1 MIDESEAAE
10 IGGMPRK
17 RTEEEVAELLKRY
30 EDRGSVTRRAFCQ
43 SEGVGVSTLGYYL
56 RRQATPSVRLAQVRI
71 SSDTAT
77 GAGRFQLVLA
87 NGRRIECG
95 LAELPHLI
103 GAAER
108 V

>member
-1 MIDESEAAE
+1 
-10 IGGMPRK
+10 MPRK
-17 RTEEEVAELLKRY
+17 RTEEEVAELLRRY
-30 EDRGSVTRRAFCQ
+30 DDRGNVTRRAFCE

-56 RRQATPSVRLAQVRI
+56 RRQTTSSVRLTQVKV
-71 SSDTAT
+71 SSESASE
-77 GAGRFQLVLA
+77 AGRFQLVLA

-95 LAELPHLI
+95 LAALPHLI

>member
-1 MIDESEAAE
+1 
-10 IGGMPRK
+10 MPQK
-17 RTEEEVAELLKRY
+17 RTEEEVVELLKRY
-30 EDRGSVTRRAFCQ
+30 DDRGNVTRRAFCK

-56 RRQATPSVRLAQVRI
+56 RRQTTPSVRLARVKI
-71 SSDTAT
+71 TSDSAND
-77 GAGRFQLVLA
+77 AGRFQLVLA

-103 GAAER
+103 CAAER

>member
-1 MIDESEAAE
+1 MA
-10 IGGMPRK
+10 RK
-17 RTEEEVAELLKRY
+17 RTEEEVAELLRRY
-30 EDRGSVTRRAFCQ
+30 EDRGDVTRRAFCQ
-43 SEGVGVSTLGYYL
+43 SYGIGVSTLGYYL
-56 RRQATPSVRLAQVRI
+56 RRQRTSSVRLTRVKITSESA
-71 SSDTAT
+71 SE
-77 GAGRFQLVLA
+77 AGRFQLVLA

>member
-1 MIDESEAAE
+1 
-10 IGGMPRK
+10 MPQK
-17 RTEEEVAELLKRY
+17 RTEEEVAELLRRY
-30 EDRGSVTRRAFCQ
+30 EDRGNVTRRAFCQ
-43 SEGVGVSTLGYYL
+43 SHGVAVSTLGYYL
-56 RRQATPSVRLAQVRI
+56 RRQTTPSVRLARVKI
-71 SSDTAT
+71 TSDSAS

>member
-1 MIDESEAAE
+1 
-10 IGGMPRK
+10 MPRK
-17 RTEEEVAELLKRY
+17 RTEEQVAELLRRY
-30 EDRGSVTRRAFCQ
+30 DDRGNVTRRAFCK

-56 RRQATPSVRLAQVRI
+56 RRQTTSSVRLTQVKV
-71 SSDTAT
+71 SSESASE
-77 GAGRFQLVLA
+77 AGRFQLVLA

>member
-1 MIDESEAAE
+1 
-10 IGGMPRK
+10 MPRK
-17 RTEEEVAELLKRY
+17 RTEEEVAELLRRY
-30 EDRGSVTRRAFCQ
+30 EDRGNKTRRAFCQ
-43 SEGVGVSTLGYYL
+43 SSGVAVSTLGYYL
-56 RRQATPSVRLAQVRI
+56 RRQTTPSVRLARVKI
-71 SSDTAT
+71 TSDSAS

-95 LAELPHLI
+95 LADLPHLI

>member
-1 MIDESEAAE
+1 
-10 IGGMPRK
+10 MPQK
-17 RTEEEVAELLKRY
+17 RTEEEVAELLQRY
-30 EDRGSVTRRAFCQ
+30 DDRGNVTRRAFCQ

-56 RRQATPSVRLAQVRI
+56 RRQATPSVHLARVKI
-71 SSDTAT
+71 TSDSAT
-77 GAGRFQLVLA
+77 GAGRFHLVLA

-103 GAAER
+103 SAAER

>member
-1 MIDESEAAE
+1 
-10 IGGMPRK
+10 MPRK
-17 RTEEEVAELLKRY
+17 RTEEEVAELLRRY
-30 EDRGSVTRRAFCQ
+30 DDRGNVTRRAFCE

-56 RRQATPSVRLAQVRI
+56 RRQTTSSVSLTRVKV
-71 SSDTAT
+71 SSESASE
-77 GAGRFQLVLA
+77 AVRFQLVLT

>member
-1 MIDESEAAE
+1 
-10 IGGMPRK
+10 MPRK
-17 RTEEEVAELLKRY
+17 RTEEQVAELLRRY
-30 EDRGSVTRRAFCQ
+30 DDRGNVTRRAFCK

-56 RRQATPSVRLAQVRI
+56 RRQTTSSVRLTEVKV
-71 SSDTAT
+71 SSESASE
-77 GAGRFQLVLA
+77 AGRFQLVLA

>member
-1 MIDESEAAE
+1 
-10 IGGMPRK
+10 MPQK
-17 RTEEEVAELLKRY
+17 RTEEEVAELLRRY
-30 EDRGSVTRRAFCQ
+30 EDRGNVTRRAFCK
-43 SEGVGVSTLGYYL
+43 SHGVGVSTLGYYL
-56 RRQATPSVRLAQVRI
+56 RRQTTSSVRLTRVKV
-71 SSDTAT
+71 SSESASE
-77 GAGRFQLVLA
+77 ARRFQLVLA

>member
-1 MIDESEAAE
+1 
-10 IGGMPRK
+10 MPRK
-17 RTEEEVAELLKRY
+17 RTEEEIAELLRRY
-30 EDRGSVTRRAFCQ
+30 EDRGNKTRRDFCQ
-43 SEGVGVSTLGYYL
+43 SSGVAVATLGYYL
-56 RRQATPSVRLAQVRI
+56 RRQTTPSVRLARVKI
-71 SSDTAT
+71 TSDSPS

>member
-1 MIDESEAAE
+1 
-10 IGGMPRK
+10 MPRK
-17 RTEEEVAELLKRY
+17 RTEEEVAELLRRY
-30 EDRGSVTRRAFCQ
+30 DDRGNVTRRAFCK

-56 RRQATPSVRLAQVRI
+56 RRQTTSSVRLTRVKV
-71 SSDTAT
+71 SSESASE
-77 GAGRFQLVLA
+77 AGRFQLVLA

>member
-1 MIDESEAAE
+1 
-10 IGGMPRK
+10 MPRK
-17 RTEEEVAELLKRY
+17 RTEEEVAELLRRY
-30 EDRGSVTRRAFCQ
+30 DDRGNVTRRAFCE

-56 RRQATPSVRLAQVRI
+56 RRQTTSSVRLTRVKV
-71 SSDTAT
+71 SSESASE
-77 GAGRFQLVLA
+77 AGRFQLVLA

>member
-1 MIDESEAAE
+1 
-10 IGGMPRK
+10 MPQK
-17 RTEEEVAELLKRY
+17 RTEEEVAELLRRY
-30 EDRGSVTRRAFCQ
+30 EDRGNVTRLAFCK
-43 SEGVGVSTLGYYL
+43 SHGVGVSTLGYYL
-56 RRQATPSVRLAQVRI
+56 RRQTTPSVRLARVKI
-71 SSDTAT
+71 TSDSAND
-77 GAGRFQLVLA
+77 AGRFQLVFA

>member
-1 MIDESEAAE
+1 
-10 IGGMPRK
+10 MPRK
-17 RTEEEVAELLKRY
+17 RTEEEVAELLRRY
-30 EDRGSVTRRAFCQ
+30 DDRGNVTRRAFCE

-56 RRQATPSVRLAQVRI
+56 RRHTTSSVRLTRVKV
-71 SSDTAT
+71 SSESASE
-77 GAGRFQLVLA
+77 AGRFQLVLT

>member
-1 MIDESEAAE
+1 
-10 IGGMPRK
+10 MPRK
-17 RTEEEVAELLKRY
+17 RTEEEVAELLRRY
-30 EDRGSVTRRAFCQ
+30 DDRGNVTRRAFCQ
-43 SEGVGVSTLGYYL
+43 SHGVGVSTLGYYL
-56 RRQATPSVRLAQVRI
+56 RRQTTSSVRLIQVKVR
-71 SSDTAT
+71 SESASES
-77 GAGRFQLVLA
+77 GRFQLVLA

>member
-1 MIDESEAAE
+1 
-10 IGGMPRK
+10 MPRK
-17 RTEEEVAELLKRY
+17 RTEEEVAELLRRY
-30 EDRGSVTRRAFCQ
+30 EDRGNVTRRAFCQ
-43 SEGVGVSTLGYYL
+43 REGVGVSTLGYHL
-56 RRQATPSVRLAQVRI
+56 RRQTTSFVRLTRVKV
-71 SSDTAT
+71 SSESASE
-77 GAGRFQLVLA
+77 AGRFHLVLA

>member
-1 MIDESEAAE
+1 
-10 IGGMPRK
+10 MPRK
-17 RTEEEVAELLKRY
+17 RTEEEVAELLRRY
-30 EDRGSVTRRAFCQ
+30 EDRGNVTRRAFCQ
-43 SEGVGVSTLGYYL
+43 SYGVAVSTLGYYL
-56 RRQATPSVRLAQVRI
+56 RRQTTPSVRLARVKI
-71 SSDTAT
+71 TSDSAS

>member
-1 MIDESEAAE
+1 
-10 IGGMPRK
+10 MPRK
-17 RTEEEVAELLKRY
+17 RTEEEVAELLRRY
-30 EDRGSVTRRAFCQ
+30 DDRGNVTRRAFCE

-56 RRQATPSVRLAQVRI
+56 RRQTTSSVRLTRVKV
-71 SSDTAT
+71 SSESASE
-77 GAGRFQLVLA
+77 AGRFQLVLT

>member
-1 MIDESEAAE
+1 
-10 IGGMPRK
+10 MPQK

-30 EDRGSVTRRAFCQ
+30 DDRGNVTRRAFCK

-56 RRQATPSVRLAQVRI
+56 RRQATPSVRLARVKI
-71 SSDTAT
+71 TSNPADAE
-77 GAGRFQLVLA
+77 RFQLVLP

-95 LAELPHLI
+95 IANLPHLI
-103 GAAER
+103 SAAER

>member
-1 MIDESEAAE
+1 
-10 IGGMPRK
+10 MPRK
-17 RTEEEVAELLKRY
+17 RTEEEVAELLRRY
-30 EDRGSVTRRAFCQ
+30 DDRGDVTRRAFCQ

-56 RRQATPSVRLAQVRI
+56 RRQTTSSARLTRVKITSESASEAR
-71 SSDTAT
+71 
-77 GAGRFQLVLA
+77 RFQLVLA

-103 GAAER
+103 GEAER

>member
-1 MIDESEAAE
+1 
-10 IGGMPRK
+10 MPRK
-17 RTEEEVAELLKRY
+17 RTEEEVAELLRRY
-30 EDRGSVTRRAFCQ
+30 EDRGNVTRRAFCE

-56 RRQATPSVRLAQVRI
+56 RRQTTSSVRLTRVKV
-71 SSDTAT
+71 SSESASE
-77 GAGRFQLVLA
+77 AGRFQLVLT

>member
-1 MIDESEAAE
+1 
-10 IGGMPRK
+10 MPRK
-17 RTEEEVAELLKRY
+17 RTEEEVAELLRRY
-30 EDRGSVTRRAFCQ
+30 DDRGKVTRRAFCQ
-43 SEGVGVSTLGYYL
+43 SYGVAVSTLGYYL
-56 RRQATPSVRLAQVRI
+56 RRRRTTPSVRLARVKI
-71 SSDTAT
+71 TSDSAS
-77 GAGRFQLVLA
+77 GAGRFQLMLA

>member
-1 MIDESEAAE
+1 
-10 IGGMPRK
+10 MPQK
-17 RTEEEVAELLKRY
+17 RTEEEVAELLRRY
-30 EDRGSVTRRAFCQ
+30 EDRGNVTRRAFCKSQ
-43 SEGVGVSTLGYYL
+43 GVGVSTLGYYL
-56 RRQATPSVRLAQVRI
+56 RRQTTPSVRLARVKI
-71 SSDTAT
+71 TSDSAND
-77 GAGRFQLVLA
+77 AGRFQLVLA

>member
-1 MIDESEAAE
+1 
-10 IGGMPRK
+10 MPQK
-17 RTEEEVAELLKRY
+17 RTEEEVAELLRRY
-30 EDRGSVTRRAFCQ
+30 DDRGNVTRRAFCQ
-43 SEGVGVSTLGYYL
+43 SHGVGVSTLGYYL
-56 RRQATPSVRLAQVRI
+56 RQQRPPSVRLTRVKI
-71 SSDTAT
+71 TSDSASD
-77 GAGRFQLVLA
+77 AGRFQLVLA

>member
-1 MIDESEAAE
+1 
-10 IGGMPRK
+10 MPRK
-17 RTEEEVAELLKRY
+17 RTEEQVAELLRRY
-30 EDRGSVTRRAFCQ
+30 DDRGNVTRRAFCK

-56 RRQATPSVRLAQVRI
+56 RRQTTSSVRLTQVKV
-71 SSDTAT
+71 SSESASEV
-77 GAGRFQLVLA
+77 GRFQLVLA

>member
-1 MIDESEAAE
+1 
-10 IGGMPRK
+10 MPRK
-17 RTEEEVAELLKRY
+17 RTEEQVAELLRRY
-30 EDRGSVTRRAFCQ
+30 DDRGNVTRRAFCK

-56 RRQATPSVRLAQVRI
+56 RRQTTSSVRLTRVKV
-71 SSDTAT
+71 SSEAASE
-77 GAGRFQLVLA
+77 AGRFQLVLA

>member
-1 MIDESEAAE
+1 
-10 IGGMPRK
+10 MPRK
-17 RTEEEVAELLKRY
+17 RTEEEVAELLRRY
-30 EDRGSVTRRAFCQ
+30 DDRGNVTRRAFCE

-56 RRQATPSVRLAQVRI
+56 RRQTTSSVRLTRVKV
-71 SSDTAT
+71 SSESASE
-77 GAGRFQLVLA
+77 AVRFQLVLT